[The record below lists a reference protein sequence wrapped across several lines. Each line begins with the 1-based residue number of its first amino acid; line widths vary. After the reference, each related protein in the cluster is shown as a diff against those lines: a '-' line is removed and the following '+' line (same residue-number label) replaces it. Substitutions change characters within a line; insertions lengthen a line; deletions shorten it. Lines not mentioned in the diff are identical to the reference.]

1 MPFSITLM
9 RFDNIIKEYFAL
21 IICPQFFD
29 MAKSPFNPFHP
40 KV

>member
-9 RFDNIIKEYFAL
+9 RFDNINKEYFAL

-29 MAKSPFNPFHP
+29 LVKGPFYPFHP